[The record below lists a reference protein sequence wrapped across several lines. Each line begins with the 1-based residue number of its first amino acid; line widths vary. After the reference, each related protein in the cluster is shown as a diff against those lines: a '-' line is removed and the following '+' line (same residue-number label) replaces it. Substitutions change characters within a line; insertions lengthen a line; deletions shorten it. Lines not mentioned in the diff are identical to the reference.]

1 MNERRVRDAIEFSDT
16 DELLRIVDGAI
27 AAQEW
32 DALVNL
38 RVRMA
43 EALGRGRQLWGVDQH
58 VRYRLALEGPAP
70 LAAQAV
76 DEGPARFALGPLTEV
91 AANRHT
97 FAELAPHLGTG
108 PSRSLVAHERVIAGD
123 EIDPVLVADNQLEL
137 PLQLLD
143 WEPVYAIPTY
153 HSDRVEA
160 LSPPLPA
167 MSREALPDS
176 AEMVDDHPSTEAL
189 LGLVLPWL
197 EESNGRAHAVCA
209 AGEPTAALK
218 ALGVPAAEMAP
229 VPVSS
234 AMAHMAWAAASGG
247 AEGRRRGGAS
257 GRFQAWHT
265 LATLGGDEWPASPE
279 RVSEAARRL
288 DWFMW
293 SDFAPAIGWVLN
305 IAAHD
310 RAENLSWALAAR
322 DEV

>member
-1 MNERRVRDAIEFSDT
+1 MNEKRVRDAIEFSDT

-32 DALVNL
+32 DPLLNL

-97 FAELAPHLGTG
+97 FAELAPHLGPG
-108 PSRSLVAHERVIAGD
+108 PSRSLVAHERVLGGE
-123 EIDPVLVADNQLEL
+123 EIDPELVPDNQLEL
-137 PLQLLD
+137 PLHLFD
-143 WEPVYAIPTY
+143 WEPVYAVPVY

-160 LSPPLPA
+160 LSPPLPT
-167 MSREALPDS
+167 MSRVALPDS
-176 AEMVDDHPSTEAL
+176 AEIVDDHPSTEAL

-197 EESNGRAHAVCA
+197 EESNGRAQAICA
-209 AGEPTAALK
+209 AGPAPAALK

-229 VPVSS
+229 MPIAE

-265 LATLGGDEWPASPE
+265 LATLAGYEWPAPPE
-279 RVSEAARRL
+279 TVTTAADAL
-288 DWFMW
+288 DWFVW

-305 IAAHD
+305 LAAHD

-322 DEV
+322 DES

>member
-1 MNERRVRDAIEFSDT
+1 MNEKRVRDAIEFSDT

-32 DALVNL
+32 DALVTL

-43 EALGRGRQLWGVDQH
+43 EAVGRGRQLWGVDQH
-58 VRYRLALEGPAP
+58 VRYRLALEGPAA

-97 FAELAPHLGTG
+97 FAELAPYLGAG
-108 PSRSLVAHERVIAGD
+108 PSRSLVAHERVIAGE
-123 EIDPVLVADNQLEL
+123 EIDADLIPDNQLEL
-137 PLQLLD
+137 PLHLLD
-143 WEPVYAIPTY
+143 WEPVYAVPTY

-160 LSPPLPA
+160 LSPPLRA
-167 MSREALPDS
+167 MSQEALPDF
-176 AEMVDDHPSTEAL
+176 AEIVDDHPSTEAL

-197 EESNGRAHAVCA
+197 EESNGRAQAICA
-209 AGEPTAALK
+209 EGPPAAALK
-218 ALGVPAAEMAP
+218 ALGAPAAEIAP
-229 VPVSS
+229 VPIAE

-265 LATLGGDEWPASPE
+265 VATLAGYEWPASPE
-279 RVSEAARRL
+279 TVTSAANDL
-288 DWFMW
+288 DWFLW

-310 RAENLSWALAAR
+310 RAENLSWALGAR
-322 DEV
+322 DEA